1 MFSGSYFK
9 IGSVLDKTPIR
20 KVVAPF
26 LLYKFAFDQNLSTVK
41 NLRDKW
47 FGKSAKSENI
57 TETLLAEQK
66 SKFRSILIKIR
77 EELEKSPNMKVE
89 SWTFPYNFCI
99 HIFLTIVQ
107 SLGNIGQ

>member
-1 MFSGSYFK
+1 MFSGSYYK
-9 IGSVLDKTPIR
+9 IGSVLDKTPIS

-26 LLYKFAFDQNLSTVK
+26 LLHKVSFDQNLSTVQ

-66 SKFRSILIKIR
+66 SKFRSILIKFR
-77 EELEKSPNMKVE
+77 EELEKSANMKVE
-89 SWTFPYNFCI
+89 TWTFLYNFCI
-99 HIFLTIVQ
+99 HIFLTIEQ
-107 SLGNIGQ
+107 FLGNIGR